1 MARINNNKIENQ
13 RMDVD
18 WPDLLEE
25 CKVNYRLLYG
35 VSDCWAGRVPVD
47 ARREQ

>member
-1 MARINNNKIENQ
+1 MARVNNSRIENQ

-25 CKVNYRLLYG
+25 CKVNYRLVVWG
-35 VSDCWAGRVPVD
+35 
-47 ARREQ
+47 